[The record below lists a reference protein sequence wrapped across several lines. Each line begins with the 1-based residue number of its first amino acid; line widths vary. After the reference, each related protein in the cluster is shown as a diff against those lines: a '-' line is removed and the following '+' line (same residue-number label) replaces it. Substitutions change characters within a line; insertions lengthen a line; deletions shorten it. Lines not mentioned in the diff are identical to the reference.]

1 MPKLSIKVL
10 FSCFKLFCRSYMSLI
25 WSLRASIRSRHCRQP
40 RVVRGEFIFIKFLS
54 INIYKTVRL
63 LSFFTINDQNADAF
77 ITVLWVHLIKFSLF
91 DGYFL
96 YLLKSFVKI
105 SVWVLVFLVTNYSL
119 HAGISGEEKEDGFD
133 QKSYIFD
140 IISQL

>member
-1 MPKLSIKVL
+1 
-10 FSCFKLFCRSYMSLI
+10 MSLI